1 MRYLFSSGIIPFEY
15 FARETFKMTDAVLEL
30 RIDNPVQDPTN
41 NSARTKLARLWLTL
55 GISALVAS
63 GFYSILLVL
72 SRTPGIQDMIPLLD
86 FFHIALV
93 VHVDLSVLI
102 WFLAFEGVLW
112 SLMDNG
118 RFLLMAKFSF
128 LLCAM
133 GTVIIALSPFMGA
146 DQPLMNNYIP
156 VLEHPIYFSGLLM
169 FGAGF
174 LLLVVRGLIF
184 VSKDENHSPA
194 FKFALQAAAFTAI
207 LSVCALLASYVDI
220 PAALEGVSYYE
231 ALFWGGGHILQFSH
245 SILLLL
251 VWLWLASV
259 TGSRINVSASTLKI
273 LFAIA
278 VAPVLLAIPIYL
290 QYDVVSSE
298 HRHEFTQLMRFGGL
312 AIFPLMMVVISSLF
326 SRSSDMLASLRP
338 VRNALLASIILFTT
352 GGVLGFMIEGIN
364 VVIPAHY
371 HGSIVGVTLAFM
383 GLTYYLLPKLG
394 FRSADGTAAKIQPW
408 VYGGGQM
415 MHILGLAWSGGY
427 GVQRKTAGSAQGL
440 DNLPEIAGMAMMG
453 LGGLIAIIGGLIF
466 VVVTIKAM
474 WPVKN

>member
-1 MRYLFSSGIIPFEY
+1 MNKNNLL
-15 FARETFKMTDAVLEL
+15 ALET
-30 RIDNPVQDPTN
+30 DNPTQV
-41 NSARTKLARLWLTL
+41 KLARLWLSL

-72 SRTPGIQDMIPLLD
+72 SRTPAIQDMIPLLD

-112 SLMDNG
+112 ALLDNG
-118 RFLLMAKFSF
+118 RFISMAKFSF
-128 LLCAM
+128 WLCTM
-133 GTVIIALSPFMGA
+133 GTVVIAVSPFLGA
-146 DQPLMNNYIP
+146 DQPLMNNYVP
-156 VLEHPIYFSGLLM
+156 VLVHPVYFAGLFL

-174 LLLVVRGLIF
+174 LLLVLRALF
-184 VSKDENHSPA
+184 FSSSDQASPA
-194 FKFALQAAAFTAI
+194 LAFALKAAAFAAM
-207 LSVCALLASYVDI
+207 LSMVALL
-220 PAALEGVSYYE
+220 VSYSGLPGQLKDVTDFE
-231 ALFWGGGHILQFSH
+231 IFFWGGGHILQFTH
-245 SILLLL
+245 SIMLLI
-251 VWLWLASV
+251 VWLWLASA
-259 TGSRINVSASTLKI
+259 TGSNINIKPNTLRM

-278 VAPVLLAIPIYL
+278 VAPVLLSVPIYAMHEVTSL
-290 QYDVVSSE
+290 EFRD
-298 HRHEFTQLMRFGGL
+298 EFTQLMRFGGL
-312 AIFPLMMVVISSLF
+312 AVLPLMVMVIVSVF
-326 SRSSDMLASLRP
+326 STSGVDALMRP
-338 VRNALLASIILFTT
+338 ARNALLASIILFSA
-352 GGVLGFMIEGIN
+352 GGILGFMIEGIN

-394 FRSADGTAAKIQPW
+394 FRAAVSRAARIQPW

-427 GVQRKTAGSAQGL
+427 GVQRKTAGAAQGL
-440 DNLPEIAGMAMMG
+440 ENLPEIAGMAMMG

-474 WPVKN
+474 WPAKA

>member
-1 MRYLFSSGIIPFEY
+1 MNNLL
-15 FARETFKMTDAVLEL
+15 ALETS
-30 RIDNPVQDPTN
+30 NPAQV
-41 NSARTKLARLWLTL
+41 KLARLWLSL

-72 SRTPGIQDMIPLLD
+72 SRTPAIQDMIPLLD

-112 SLMDNG
+112 ALLDNG
-118 RFLLMAKFSF
+118 RMLSMARFSF
-128 LLCAM
+128 WLCAV
-133 GTVIIALSPFMGA
+133 GTVIIAISPFLGA
-146 DQPLMNNYIP
+146 DKPLMNNYVP
-156 VLEHPIYFSGLLM
+156 VLVDPVYFSGLLM
-169 FGAGF
+169 FAAGF
-174 LLLVVRGLIF
+174 LILVLRALF
-184 VSKDENHSPA
+184 FTDKAQSSLTFA
-194 FKFALQAAAFTAI
+194 FALKAAAFA
-207 LSVCALLASYVDI
+207 ALLSMVALLLSYMGLPDELKDVTDF
-220 PAALEGVSYYE
+220 EV
-231 ALFWGGGHILQFSH
+231 LFWGGGHILQFTH

-251 VWLWLASV
+251 VWLWLASA
-259 TGSRINVSASTLKI
+259 TGSTINVKPTTLRI

-278 VAPVLLAIPIYL
+278 LLPVLYVIPIYAMH
-290 QYDVVSSE
+290 DVSSLE
-298 HRHEFTQLMRFGGL
+298 HRNEFTQLMRFGGL
-312 AIFPLMMVVISSLF
+312 TVLPLMLIVIASVF
-326 SRSSDMLASLRP
+326 STSAVDASMRP
-338 VRNALLASIILFTT
+338 ARNALLASIILFGT

-394 FRSADGTAAKIQPW
+394 FRAAVSRAARIQPW

-440 DNLPEIAGMAMMG
+440 ENLPEIAGMAMMG

-474 WPVKN
+474 WPEKA

>member
-1 MRYLFSSGIIPFEY
+1 M
-15 FARETFKMTDAVLEL
+15 KNAVLEL
-30 RIDNPVQDPTN
+30 HIDNPAKDPAN
-41 NSARTKLARLWLTL
+41 NSARTKLARMWLTL

-72 SRTPGIQDMIPLLD
+72 SRTPAIQDMIPLLD

-93 VHVDLSVLI
+93 IHVDLSVLI

-112 SLMDNG
+112 ALHDNG
-118 RFLLMAKFSF
+118 RFPLMARLSF
-128 LLCAM
+128 WLSAV
-133 GTVIIALSPFMGA
+133 GTVIIAISPFLGA
-146 DQPLMNNYIP
+146 DQPLMNNYVP
-156 VLEHPIYFSGLLM
+156 VLVNPVYFSGLLM
-169 FGAGF
+169 FAAGF
-174 LLLVVRGLIF
+174 LLLVLRALF
-184 VSKDENHSPA
+184 FSNNSQSSSA
-194 FKFALQAAAFTAI
+194 FSFALKAAAFA
-207 LSVCALLASYVDI
+207 ALLSMIALLMSYSGL
-220 PAALEGVSYYE
+220 PTELKGVTDFE
-231 ALFWGGGHILQFSH
+231 VLFWGGGHILQFTH

-259 TGSRINVSASTLKI
+259 TGSKINIKPTTLRV

-278 VAPVLLAIPIYL
+278 LLPVLYAIPIYAM
-290 QYDVVSSE
+290 YDVTSIE
-298 HRHEFTQLMRFGGL
+298 HRNEFTQLMRFGGL
-312 AIFPLMMVVISSLF
+312 TVLPLMLIVIVSIF
-326 SRSSDMLASLRP
+326 STPAVDVSMRP
-338 VRNALLASIILFTT
+338 ARNALLASIILFGT

-394 FRSADGTAAKIQPW
+394 FRSAVSRAARIQPW

-415 MHILGLAWSGGY
+415 MHILGLEWSGGY

-474 WPVKN
+474 LPAKAK

>member
-1 MRYLFSSGIIPFEY
+1 
-15 FARETFKMTDAVLEL
+15 MTEGALEL
-30 RIDNPVQDPTN
+30 HIDNPVTDHAN
-41 NSARTKLARLWLTL
+41 NSARTRLARLWLTL
-55 GISALVAS
+55 GVSALVAS

-72 SRTPGIQDMIPLLD
+72 SRTPAIQDMIPLLD

-112 SLMDNG
+112 SLLDNG
-118 RFLLMAKFSF
+118 RFLVMARLSF
-128 LLCAM
+128 WLCAL

-146 DQPLMNNYIP
+146 DHPLMNNYIP
-156 VLEHPIYFSGLLM
+156 VLVHPVYFAGLLM
-169 FGAGF
+169 FGIGF
-174 LLLVVRGLIF
+174 LLLVIRGLLF
-184 VSKDENHSPA
+184 STDDEKQPQVYR
-194 FKFALQAAAFTAI
+194 FALKAAAAAALMSMI
-207 LSVCALLASYVDI
+207 ALLVSYLDI
-220 PAALEGVSYYE
+220 PASIEGVSYFE
-231 ALFWGGGHILQFSH
+231 VLFWGGGHILQFTH
-245 SILLLL
+245 SVILLM

-259 TGSRINVSASTLKI
+259 TGSKVNMSAATLKWLFAIAIIPI
-273 LFAIA
+273 LFAI
-278 VAPVLLAIPIYL
+278 PIYTMH
-290 QYDVVSSE
+290 DVVSNE
-298 HRHEFTQLMRFGGL
+298 HRNEFTQLMRFGGL
-312 AIFPLMMVVISSLF
+312 TSMPLMLIVIASVFSS
-326 SRSSDMLASLRP
+326 SSVPDAMRP
-338 VRNALLASIILFTT
+338 PRNALLASIILFST
-352 GGVLGFMIEGIN
+352 GGILGFMIEGVN

-394 FRSADGTAAKIQPW
+394 FRSVGGKAARLQPW

-440 DNLPEIAGMAMMG
+440 ENLPEIAGMAMMG

-474 WPVKN
+474 WPDRN

>member
-1 MRYLFSSGIIPFEY
+1 MNSAS
-15 FARETFKMTDAVLEL
+15 LEL
-30 RIDNPVQDPTN
+30 HIDNPFADPAN

-72 SRTPGIQDMIPLLD
+72 SRTPAIQDMIPLLD

-112 SLMDNG
+112 SLLDNG
-118 RFLLMAKFSF
+118 RALWMAKLSF
-128 LLCAM
+128 WLCAL

-156 VLEHPIYFSGLLM
+156 VLMHPVYFSGLLM
-169 FGAGF
+169 FAAGF
-174 LLLVVRGLIF
+174 LILIF
-184 VSKDENHSPA
+184 RALFFSANDKNQSVA
-194 FKFALQAAAFTAI
+194 FKFALKAAAFASM
-207 LSVCALLASYVDI
+207 LSFVALYVSYSGLPDT
-220 PAALEGVSYYE
+220 LEGVSYFE
-231 ALFWGGGHILQFSH
+231 FLFWGGGHILQFTH

-251 VWLWLASV
+251 VWLWLASA
-259 TGSRINVSASTLKI
+259 TGSNIKIKASTLRV

-278 VAPVLLAIPIYL
+278 VLPVLMAIPIYMMH
-290 QYDVVSSE
+290 DVVSAE
-298 HRHEFTQLMRFGGL
+298 HRNEFTQLMRFGGL
-312 AIFPLMMVVISSLF
+312 AVLPLMLIVI
-326 SRSSDMLASLRP
+326 ASVFLRRAADTSQRP
-338 VRNALLASIILFTT
+338 ARNALLASIILFSA
-352 GGVLGFMIEGIN
+352 GGILGFMIEGVN

-394 FRSADGTAAKIQPW
+394 FGFVSGTAARIQPW
-408 VYGGGQM
+408 IYGGGQM

-440 DNLPEIAGMAMMG
+440 ENLPEIAGMAMMG
-453 LGGLIAIIGGLIF
+453 LGGLIAIIGGLVF

-474 WPVKN
+474 WPAKN

>member
-1 MRYLFSSGIIPFEY
+1 MSI
-15 FARETFKMTDAVLEL
+15 AALEL
-30 RIDNPVQDPTN
+30 HIDKPALDPVN
-41 NSARTKLARLWLTL
+41 NSDRTKLARLWLTL

-72 SRTPGIQDMIPLLD
+72 SRTPAIQDLIPLLD

-102 WFLAFEGVLW
+102 WFLAFEGILW

-118 RFLLMAKFSF
+118 RFLAMAKVSF
-128 LLCAM
+128 WLCAV

-146 DQPLMNNYIP
+146 DKPLMNNYIP
-156 VLEHPIYFSGLLM
+156 VLVHPAYFSGLLM

-174 LLLVVRGLIF
+174 LILIVRALF
-184 VSKDENHSPA
+184 FSSSDENQSIV
-194 FKFALQAAAFTAI
+194 FRFALKAAAFTAVLSIIAI
-207 LSVCALLASYVDI
+207 LLSYNDI
-220 PAALEGVSYYE
+220 PADFEGVEYFE
-231 ALFWGGGHILQFSH
+231 LLFWGGGHILQFTH
-245 SILLLL
+245 SILLLM
-251 VWLWLASV
+251 VWFWLASV
-259 TGSRINVSASTLKI
+259 TGSTMVLNAKLLRV
-273 LFAIA
+273 LFIIA
-278 VAPVLLAIPIYL
+278 VIPVVLAVPIYHN
-290 QYDVVSSE
+290 YAVASGE
-298 HRHEFTQLMRFGGL
+298 HRLYFTELMRFGGL
-312 AIFPLMMVVISSLF
+312 AVLPLMLIVIASVFSCRNVDSSQ
-326 SRSSDMLASLRP
+326 RP
-338 VRNALLASIILFTT
+338 ARNALLASIILFSA
-352 GGVLGFMIEGIN
+352 GGILGFMIEGVN

-394 FRSADGTAAKIQPW
+394 FRSAKGTAAKIQPW
-408 VYGGGQM
+408 IYGGGQM

-440 DNLPEIAGMAMMG
+440 ENLPEIAGMAMMG

-474 WPVKN
+474 WPSTAKA

>member
-1 MRYLFSSGIIPFEY
+1 MKN
-15 FARETFKMTDAVLEL
+15 ATLEL
-30 RIDNPVQDPTN
+30 HIDNPAQDPAN
-41 NSARTKLARLWLTL
+41 NSSRTKLARLWLTL

-72 SRTPGIQDMIPLLD
+72 SRTPAIQDMIPLLD

-93 VHVDLSVLI
+93 VDVDLSVLI

-112 SLMDNG
+112 ALHDNG
-118 RFLLMAKFSF
+118 RFLSMARLSF
-128 LLCAM
+128 WLCAA
-133 GTVIIALSPFMGA
+133 GTVIIAISPFLGA
-146 DQPLMNNYIP
+146 DEPLMNNYVP
-156 VLEHPIYFSGLLM
+156 VLVDPVYFSGLLM
-169 FGAGF
+169 FAAGF
-174 LLLVVRGLIF
+174 LILVLRALFFSDKGQ
-184 VSKDENHSPA
+184 SSPA
-194 FKFALQAAAFTAI
+194 FSFALKAAAIAAI
-207 LSVCALLASYVDI
+207 LSIMALLMSYSGLPDELNDVTDF
-220 PAALEGVSYYE
+220 EV
-231 ALFWGGGHILQFSH
+231 LFWGGGHILQFTH
-245 SILLLL
+245 SIILLI
-251 VWLWLASV
+251 VWLWLASA
-259 TGSRINVSASTLKI
+259 TGSSINIKPTTLRI

-278 VAPVLLAIPIYL
+278 VAPVLFAIPVYL
-290 QYDVVSSE
+290 MHEVTSLE
-298 HRHEFTQLMRFGGL
+298 HRDGFTQLMRYGGL
-312 AIFPLMMVVISSLF
+312 TTLPLSLIVIFSVIST
-326 SRSSDMLASLRP
+326 RTVEASHRP
-338 VRNALLASIILFTT
+338 ARNALLASIILFGA

-394 FRSADGTAAKIQPW
+394 FRSAVSRAAKIQPW

-474 WPVKN
+474 WPEKT